1 MQIAKKP
8 IKILVVDD
16 EPLLSSLLMQSFDA
30 QIMEKEWQFVFASNG
45 VEALKKLQEDPEI
58 GIVLTDINMPQMDG
72 LTFLDKL
79 SGQEGI
85 YRAVV
90 ISAYG
95 DMRNIRIAMNRG
107 AADFVT
113 KPIDLLDLEKTLVKI
128 INQYKLLKQ
137 NVNLKQQNIELQRE
151 LHISSQIQRS
161 FIPINFNLFD
171 EKIELYGEMIPAKE
185 VGGDFFDLIK
195 IDDSHLMLA
204 VGDVSGKGIPA
215 AIFMAVSQTL
225 LHAVAL
231 NTPTLG
237 ECISKIDD
245 LLSANNESMMFVT
258 VFCALLNVDTGE
270 LQYCNAG
277 HVPSY
282 IMDQEGNI
290 QQLGRYEGTAIG
302 INTLRKPE
310 KRHSVF
316 KVHTAQLKPQDTLI
330 LYTDGVTEAVNE
342 SLQFYSEEHFINFLK
357 TKIHESPIELAQSIK
372 GDLKGFVQ
380 EKAQADDITLLI
392 ARYLGTKS

>member
-1 MQIAKKP
+1 MQIAKNP

-16 EPLLSSLLMQSFDA
+16 EPLLSSLLMQSFDL
-30 QIMEKEWQFVFASNG
+30 QIAGDEWKFVFASNG
-45 VEALKKLQEDPEI
+45 VEALKKLEEDPEI

-79 SGQEGI
+79 TEQEKV

-95 DMRNIRIAMNRG
+95 DMRNIRVAMNRG

-113 KPIDLLDLEKTLVKI
+113 KPIDLLDLEKTLIKI

-137 NVNLKQQNIELQRE
+137 SVHLKQQNIEMQRE
-151 LHISSQIQRS
+151 LQISSQIQRS

-171 EKIELYGEMIPAKE
+171 GKIEVYGEMIPAKE
-185 VGGDFFDLIK
+185 VGGDFFDI
-195 IDDSHLMLA
+195 IQIGDDHVMLV

-215 AIFMAVSQTL
+215 AIFMAVCQTL

-231 NTPTLG
+231 NTVSL
-237 ECISKIDD
+237 EDCITKVDD
-245 LLSANNESMMFVT
+245 LLSINNESMMFVT
-258 VFCALLNVDTGE
+258 IFCALLNIKTGE

-282 IMDQEGNI
+282 IIDPAGNI
-290 QQLGRYEGTAIG
+290 QQLGRYEGTALG
-302 INTLRKPE
+302 VNTLRKPE
-310 KRHSVF
+310 RRHSVF
-316 KVHTAQLKPQDTLI
+316 QVHVAQLKPQDTLI
-330 LYTDGVTEAVNE
+330 LYTDGVTEAVNA
-342 SLQFYSEEHFINFLK
+342 SLEFYSEQHFISFLK
-357 TKIHESPIELAQSIK
+357 TKIQEPPIELVQSIK
-372 GDLKGFVQ
+372 NDLTRFSQ
-380 EKAQADDITLLI
+380 NISQADDITLLI
-392 ARYLGTKS
+392 AHYLGPKS